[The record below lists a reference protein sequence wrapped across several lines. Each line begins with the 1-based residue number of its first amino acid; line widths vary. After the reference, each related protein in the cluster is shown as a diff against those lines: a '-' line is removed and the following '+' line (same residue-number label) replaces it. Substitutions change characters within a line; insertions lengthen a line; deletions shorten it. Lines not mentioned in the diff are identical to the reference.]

1 MSGIVGISDIRTVP
15 VGEDLTKEALNL
27 EILRGLEKMF
37 RVDKK
42 VGSGVSVKSGEFA
55 VLGNDGML
63 SRPGAT
69 PVAET
74 YLVFAGTDRFDS
86 KATGQCTLIMSSAL
100 IVKTDLYDKTQSY
113 NVGDELTSKN
123 RGMNEADLTKA
134 STGEFTLGKVTEVGS
149 GYIVYELYSAAH
161 VKA

>member
-42 VGSGVSVKSGEFA
+42 VGSGVSLKAGEFA

-74 YLVFAGTDRFDS
+74 YFCTYREDRS
-86 KATGQCTLIMSSAL
+86 L
-100 IVKTDLYDKTQSY
+100 
-113 NVGDELTSKN
+113 
-123 RGMNEADLTKA
+123 R
-134 STGEFTLGKVTEVGS
+134 
-149 GYIVYELYSAAH
+149 
-161 VKA
+161 